1 MALLFEPVITGEQIE
16 ILAGKADEV
25 WHEHFVTILSPE
37 QIDYMVDRF
46 QSVPAIQDQLK
57 NQGYQY
63 YFLKLE
69 GQIIGYTGIKPEN
82 GTLFLSKLYILKPY
96 RGRGYASEAF
106 DFLEGMCEGMGLSA
120 IWLTV
125 NRNNSNTIQVY
136 EHRGFTIIKTQAA
149 DIGSGYV
156 MDDYIMEKK
165 IP

>member
-37 QIDYMVDRF
+37 QIDYMVDKF
-46 QSVPAIQDQLK
+46 QSVQAIEDQLK

-63 YFLKLE
+63 YFLKLGE
-69 GQIIGYTGIKPEN
+69 QIIGYTGIKPEN

-136 EHRGFTIIKTQAA
+136 EHRGFTTIKTQVA